1 MKKGAGP
8 KKAKKGTGYFFEGK
22 KGTGYFFAG
31 EGLTYA
37 RAGVDI
43 DAANRA
49 VFLMKDIVRR
59 TFRPEVLTDIG
70 GFGGLCALPG
80 KYREP
85 VLVAGT
91 DGVGTKLR
99 VAFMCGRHDS
109 VGIDVVAMCV
119 NDILVSG
126 AEPLFFLDYLAVGR
140 LDPERVAAI
149 VGGVARGCELAGCA
163 LIGGETAEM
172 PGFYAPDEYDIAGF
186 AVGVVERD
194 KIIDGRKITPGDA
207 VIGLPSS
214 GLHSNGFSLARKVFF
229 EVMGATVETFEP
241 SLGRTVG
248 DELLAPT
255 RIYVKTVLALLERFD
270 IRGMAHITGG
280 GLTENLTRVLPP
292 GVGAV
297 LEPSRWPAPPV
308 FGLIQ
313 KRGGVAEAEMFR
325 TFNMGI
331 GYVLIVPPEDE
342 RNLLGAL
349 ASAGEKAYL
358 VGRIES
364 GVEGVVYR

>member
-1 MKKGAGP
+1 M
-8 KKAKKGTGYFFEGK
+8 KKGTGQKE
-22 KGTGYFFAG
+22 GTGCFFQG
-31 EGLTYA
+31 QGLNYT

-49 VFLMKDIVRR
+49 VFLMKEVIRR
-59 TFRPEVLTDIG
+59 TYRPEVLTDIG
-70 GFGGLCALPG
+70 GFGGLCTLPAG
-80 KYREP
+80 YREP

-99 VAFMCGRHDS
+99 VAFMCGKHDS
-109 VGIDVVAMCV
+109 VGIDAVAMCV

-140 LDPERVAAI
+140 LNPERVATI

-172 PGFYAPDEYDIAGF
+172 PGFYEPEEYDIAGF

-194 KIIDGRKITPGDA
+194 QIVDGRKIIPGDIL
-207 VIGLPSS
+207 IGLPSS

-229 EVMGATVETFEP
+229 EVMGATVDTFEP

-248 DELLAPT
+248 EELLVPT
-255 RIYVKTVLALLERFD
+255 RIYVRTVLALLARFE

-280 GLTENLTRVLPP
+280 GLTENVPRVLPP
-292 GVGAV
+292 GLGAV
-297 LEPSRWPAPPV
+297 LDPSRWPVPPV
-308 FGLIQ
+308 FRLIQ
-313 KRGGVAEAEMFR
+313 EHGRVAEAEMFR

-331 GYVLIVPPEDE
+331 GYVLIVPPEEE
-342 RNLLGAL
+342 RNLLAAL
-349 ASAGEKAYL
+349 EASGEKAY
-358 VGRIES
+358 VIGRIEDDID
-364 GVEGVVYR
+364 GVVYR